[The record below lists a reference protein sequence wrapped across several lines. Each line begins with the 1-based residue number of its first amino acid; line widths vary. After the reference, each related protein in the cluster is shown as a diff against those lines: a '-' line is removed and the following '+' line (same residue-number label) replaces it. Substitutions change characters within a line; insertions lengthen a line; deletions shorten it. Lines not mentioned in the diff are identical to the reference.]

1 MTRRKFTSKFKAK
14 VVLEALNE
22 RETAQDLAQKFK

>member
-14 VVLEALNE
+14 VAIEALKE
-22 RETAQDLAQKFK
+22 RDSLTVFA